1 MINRFKL
8 QLFIPSLNRKEY
20 FDELR
25 NLHLINILKF
35 ITNKDTKGL
44 SQYFDFLLLELLH
57 NKEIFYK
64 LDVFDKSIILLQLK
78 AININSEIK
87 FKLKIENENKLI
99 LFNLFNEIK
108 SLTEKP
114 FVKSKEIEIDKNF
127 KLYLSLPTTL
137 YIENIDDIFN
147 HCIKTIIID
156 NVTYDFEK
164 LDLSIKEKLF
174 ENISGIHTQ
183 KIIMFFEEI
192 KESCKGLYFLS
203 QNKYLNELNSLEL
216 NPFNNS
222 IISFLELMYSE
233 DLKNIFDLMYILA
246 SKIKISIE
254 EFLNLIPS
262 ESLMLYSLYA
272 KEVQQQNDDIE
283 KSTKKNDIP
292 LKTQPLV

>member
-1 MINRFKL
+1 MINKFKL
-8 QLFIPSLNRKEY
+8 QLFVPSLNKKEY

-64 LDVFDKSIILLQLK
+64 LDVFDKFIILLQLK
-78 AININSEIK
+78 AVNINSEIK
-87 FKLKIENENKLI
+87 FKLKIDNENRLI
-99 LFNLFNEIK
+99 SFNLFNEIK

-114 FVKSKEIEIDKNF
+114 FVKNKEIEIDKNF
-127 KLYLSLPTTL
+127 KLYLTIPTTL
-137 YIENIDDIFN
+137 YIESVDDVFN
-147 HCIKTIIID
+147 HCIKTISID
-156 NVTYDFEK
+156 KNLYDFEK
-164 LDLSIKEKLF
+164 LDVATKEKLF
-174 ENISGIHTQ
+174 ENVSGVHTQ
-183 KIIMFFEEI
+183 KIILFFEEI

-203 QNKYLNELNSLEL
+203 QNKYLKELNSLEL

-222 IISFLELMYSE
+222 IINFLELMYSE
-233 DLKNIFDLMYILA
+233 DLKNIFDLMYVLT
-246 SKIKISIE
+246 SKVKISIN

-272 KEVQQQNDDIE
+272 KEIQQQNDDYE